1 MKKVKLLIALLMAMM
16 MMTIPVC
23 AEGMAENGN
32 ARYNNISGADLAL
45 TFDSSRTAY
54 ITLTLDPYD
63 FCSGVSGVMRL
74 FDPDG
79 TLIAAWPVSHYTRP
93 IIVEFSHQCTS
104 KGTYTATFG
113 GHIYSN
119 NGTNADRIDL
129 SATGTCG

>member
-1 MKKVKLLIALLMAMM
+1 MRKVKLLIALLMAMM

-32 ARYNNISGADLAL
+32 ARYNNINGAELVL

-54 ITLTLDPYD
+54 ITLTLDPLD
-63 FCSGVSGVMRL
+63 HCSGVSGVMRL

-93 IIVEFSHQCTS
+93 IIVEFTHQCTS
-104 KGTYTATFG
+104 KGSYTATFG

-129 SATGTCG
+129 SDTTTCR